1 MVQEK
6 LEKKPSYKNLKELK
20 EPENFYI
27 LSNNE
32 DDLLLTS
39 KEMDS
44 FLNKLK
50 NVKYDEKL
58 AKFYSNFDNNIV
70 DMTKK

>member
-6 LEKKPSYKNLKELK
+6 LEKKPSYENLK
-20 EPENFYI
+20 EPENLYI

-32 DDLLLTS
+32 DALLLTS
-39 KEMDS
+39 KEMDV

-50 NVKYDEKL
+50 NIKYDKKL
-58 AKFYSNFDNNIV
+58 AKFYSKFDNNIV
-70 DMTKK
+70 DMTKE